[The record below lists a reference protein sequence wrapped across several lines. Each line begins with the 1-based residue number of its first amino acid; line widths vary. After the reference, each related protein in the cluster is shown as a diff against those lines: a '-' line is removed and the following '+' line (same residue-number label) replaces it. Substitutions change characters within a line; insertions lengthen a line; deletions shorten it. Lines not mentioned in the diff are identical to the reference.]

1 MVNVTLKNI
10 PDELYARVKDSARR
24 NHRSVNGEIIA
35 RLETALKP
43 REISPE
49 EWLERIRQAR
59 PQFDPNA
66 VSLDELLEAIDQG
79 RP

>member
-24 NHRSVNGEIIA
+24 NHRSLNGEIIA

-43 REISPE
+43 RDISPE
-49 EWLERIRQAR
+49 ERIERFRRLRPNFPPDAIGLE
-59 PQFDPNA
+59 
-66 VSLDELLEAIDQG
+66 ELLDAIDQG